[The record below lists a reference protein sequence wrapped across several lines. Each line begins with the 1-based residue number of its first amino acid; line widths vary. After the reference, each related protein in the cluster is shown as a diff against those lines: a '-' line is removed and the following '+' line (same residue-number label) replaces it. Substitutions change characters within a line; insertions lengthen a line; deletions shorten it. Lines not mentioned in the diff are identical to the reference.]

1 MNAGVSQNRTGLQ
14 GFDLEILRSG
24 IPAGLSGRFAFNVL
38 QELKNELAAEPRRAP
53 PSPLQLQVWM
63 LVQLAHQ
70 LLLCGLLDLLPA
82 ETRDPRQA
90 VSADSGLSSTE
101 MQ

>member
-1 MNAGVSQNRTGLQ
+1 MNAGVSQ

-53 PSPLQLQVWM
+53 PSPLQL
-63 LVQLAHQ
+63 
-70 LLLCGLLDLLPA
+70 
-82 ETRDPRQA
+82 
-90 VSADSGLSSTE
+90 
-101 MQ
+101 

>member
-38 QELKNELAAEPRRAP
+38 QELKNELAAEPRRTP
-53 PSPLQLQVWM
+53 PSPLQL
-63 LVQLAHQ
+63 
-70 LLLCGLLDLLPA
+70 
-82 ETRDPRQA
+82 
-90 VSADSGLSSTE
+90 
-101 MQ
+101 